1 MLLVFKKTHR
11 LAKSQ
16 EKNFVKKKW
25 RKHKKFMNG
34 NKGEIPKPLNP
45 RTSGREEK
53 RDAFKEK
60 KNESKMDEKSL
71 QIEIDEGALSVV
83 GRMMLQ

>member
-60 KNESKMDEKSL
+60 KWVQNGWKKLTNWDWWRCS
-71 QIEIDEGALSVV
+71 
-83 GRMMLQ
+83 

>member
-60 KNESKMDEKSL
+60 KKWVQNGWKKLTNWDWWRCS
-71 QIEIDEGALSVV
+71 
-83 GRMMLQ
+83 